1 MSGVQKIGKY
11 EILQKIGE
19 GAMGIVYKALDP
31 VIERIVAVK
40 TMSADLDA
48 DPELRQRFFREA
60 RSAGQLS
67 HKNIIT
73 IYDLGEEAGRAY
85 MAMEFLE
92 GEDLRKKLARRE
104 LVSIADKVKV
114 ITEMCEGIAHAHA
127 NGVIHRDIK
136 PGNIFIVP
144 GVHVKILDFGLAR
157 IASSEVTKAGAVMGT
172 PSYMSPEQIRGD
184 RVDRRSD
191 IFSLGSVCY
200 EVLTSRKP
208 FNGTSLPATF
218 FKITQEEPE
227 PIGANDPTLPTELAQ
242 IVHRALIKN
251 PDARYQTVDEILA
264 DLDRMRS
271 GFAAPV
277 DVERTAQFVSTRT
290 APRPRVGSDSIEVR
304 PAGRGEVQEKE
315 QRARQLVAQADALA
329 AKGDLTGALTILESA
344 DPAIAADSRVTSAL
358 VRVRED
364 LRVRD
369 DALRRDQWVQQRFQ
383 DGQSAFD
390 RHDYAG
396 CVEVMNELLAAA
408 PGHREAAGYLAAARE
423 WLERER
429 EEERRRDLL
438 SKIMQSAEA
447 ALSAG
452 KLEKAGREA
461 DRAIAIDP
469 DDPAVRALRGRISQ
483 SEEQRREAHEARNR
497 AEALMKEARAHLSSK
512 RLDDASR
519 ALDEAVE
526 LWPDQPGVS
535 NLRAKIEK
543 ELARRIGEA
552 EARAAQPETTRPLAV
567 RHGAGGRT
575 RVRARWG
582 YGVAILSVAGAVIA
596 GVMSLNP
603 VTPGVTGDD
612 KIAEAGQKQNQVVE
626 GPAEQAV
633 LEGDLHKEQ
642 PESVLPNGKATP
654 EEAVMQ
660 EANGLLQRGQ
670 AEEAKSLLV
679 RTFGAAPAS
688 TDARD
693 LLVKIDARLRSD
705 LDDAMRQA
713 RAARG
718 GAEQARA
725 GVLATEVYERAR
737 KLEQDGKRLSDAGQY
752 AQATAQLKAAAS
764 AYEGAAG
771 EARVAELRVSQQE
784 KQNQA
789 RRQDAA
795 AHPVDDQPHTRVDA
809 GPIEKPVTDSTPQ
822 RQEAEAAKL
831 VAEARLAAETARKK
845 APGAV
850 PQASD
855 EMSKGGSLAEQ
866 GKLSDAAEAYHR
878 AAALY
883 DAAARSAA
891 ADTDAITKLLRAY
904 TAAIQDKNLTALRSI
919 WPTLGDREESKIKA
933 SFGFTRSHVIELT
946 PLSLQFS
953 GDTATVVCQRRD
965 DMVTVQGD
973 RVPNQSKATFSFR
986 KGGGSWVIDA
996 IR

>member
-1 MSGVQKIGKY
+1 MQKIGKY

-73 IYDLGEEAGRAY
+73 IYDLGEEGGRAY

-104 LVSIADKVKV
+104 LVSIPDKVKV

-144 GVHVKILDFGLAR
+144 GGHVKILDFGLAR

-227 PIGANDPTLPTELAQ
+227 PIGSVDPALPKELTQ

-271 GFAAPV
+271 GWVAQPV
-277 DVERTAQFVSTRT
+277 DVERTAQFVSART
-290 APRPRVGSDSIEVR
+290 APRPRVGAVIDSIEVR
-304 PAGRGEVQEKE
+304 PADRGEEQEKE
-315 QRARQLVAQADALA
+315 QRTRRLVAQADALA
-329 AKGDLTGALTILESA
+329 AKGDLTGAVTILESA
-344 DPAIAADSRVTSAL
+344 EAAIAADSRVTAAL
-358 VRVRED
+358 ARVREE

-369 DALRRDQWVQQRFQ
+369 DARRRDEWIQQRFQ

-390 RHDYAG
+390 RHDYTG
-396 CVEVMNELLAAA
+396 CVDVMNELLAAA
-408 PGHREAAGYLAAARE
+408 PGHREAAEYLAAARE

-461 DRAIAIDP
+461 ERAIAIDA
-469 DDPAVRALRGRISQ
+469 DDPAVQALRARISQ
-483 SEEQRREAHEARNR
+483 LEEQQRAAQDARNR
-497 AEALMKEARAHLSSK
+497 AEELMKEARAHLSSK
-512 RLDDASR
+512 RPEDASR
-519 ALDEAVE
+519 ALGEAVV
-526 LWPDQPGVS
+526 LWPDQPGAA

-543 ELARRIGEA
+543 EIARQSAEA
-552 EARAAQPETTRPLAV
+552 QARAAQPETTRPLAV
-567 RHGAGGRT
+567 RQGVRGRAKLP
-575 RVRARWG
+575 ARWG
-582 YGVAILSVAGAVIA
+582 YGVAILSLAGAVIA
-596 GVMSLNP
+596 GVMTLNT

-612 KIAEAGQKQNQVVE
+612 KVAETGQKQTQVVA
-626 GPAEQAV
+626 GPGDPAAV
-633 LEGDLHKEQ
+633 DVDPQTEQ
-642 PESVLPNGKATP
+642 PKVVLPDGQAKP
-654 EEAVMQ
+654 EEAAILQ
-660 EANGLLQRGQ
+660 ANSLLERGQ
-670 AEEAKSLLV
+670 AEEAKTLLV
-679 RTFGAAPAS
+679 RAFGAAPAS
-688 TDARD
+688 AGARD

-718 GAEQARA
+718 SAEQARA
-725 GVLATEVYERAR
+725 GVLANESYERAR
-737 KLEQDGKRLSDAGQY
+737 KLELEGKRFSDAGQY
-752 AQATAQLKAAAS
+752 VQATVQFKAAVS

-784 KQNQA
+784 KEV

-795 AHPVDDQPHTRVDA
+795 AHPADDRPHPGVDA
-809 GPIEKPVTDSTPQ
+809 GAIEKAVTDSTSQ
-822 RQEAEAAKL
+822 KQAAEEAKL
-831 VAEARLAAETARKK
+831 LAEARLAAETARKK

-850 PQASD
+850 PQASG

-866 GKLSDAAEAYHR
+866 GRLSDAAAAYHR

-891 ADTDAITKLLRAY
+891 GDTEAITKLLRSY
-904 TAAIQDKNLTALRSI
+904 SAAIQEKNLEALRSI
-919 WPTLGDREESKIKA
+919 WPSLGEREESKIKA

-946 PLSLQFS
+946 PISFELS

-965 DMVTVQGD
+965 DLITVQGD